1 MTGNRKKGGS
11 ILDRKSSHLSS
22 VNLNGVEK
30 LSNPDSLYQSLFEN
44 AGIGIGFWSTD
55 GILLDLNRMAAKHL
69 GGEREDFVGK
79 RCIEL
84 FGEAD
89 GQEYLDRIAATVS
102 SLNDSYWDDCIEL
115 SAGRRWFRSTYSPVF
130 GNDGNIIGV
139 QIISEDI
146 TETKLTEI
154 ELKSANKR
162 LETLWGISS
171 LKDADIK
178 TLFDHILASITIM
191 TDSSYGFYG
200 LVNDD
205 ESIMTIHTWSGE
217 AMKDCAMADK
227 PAQFLVSE
235 AGIWAEAIR
244 QRKPLILNDYSA
256 PHEGKKGTPEGH
268 VKLTKLLVVP
278 CIIDGRIVAL
288 AAVANREQDYGQ
300 EDINQ
305 ISAFLNNIQ
314 IIVNNRLTEKALR
327 KSEEKFKRLTN
338 TTKDWVFQVNT
349 NAVYTFVSPNIYQIM
364 GYRADEVLGKTPF
377 DFMTKNEAE
386 RISNI
391 FGNVAAKKE
400 RVSELRDTLIS
411 KEGKPVHFETNA
423 IPILNNDGELEGYF
437 GTCRDITDRVVSEE
451 ILRENERRL
460 REAEETGQLGHVE
473 FNVETGEIIWADILY
488 EMYERDPAAGPPSYD
503 EVMALFHPEDAQ
515 KLERCIEQAVNKA
528 ESYRIDLKISLPS
541 GKHRHHYAIGVPR
554 LDKNGKVIKVLG
566 TVQDITERKLNEI
579 ELKRYRQLLE
589 QAEELTMQGAWEW
602 DVASD
607 KWYFSDN
614 WCRIHGVDFAEISK
628 DKLMTLTHPEDAS
641 LIDAEFEKALKNG
654 SSYDIEHRIIRADN
668 GEIRL
673 VRASG
678 RAIFDE
684 DNKPVRMYGSC
695 QDITEQKGIENQL
708 KRIEWMLSSA
718 SEDNSE
724 TDELDTEILP
734 PYGDLTELNKS
745 RVILDAVGKDL
756 LIHIAGDYNK
766 LLQTSGAIYEANG
779 DYALEM
785 FTSNWCRLLDT
796 ASRKLCGTEDN
807 REALVCGKWHCHE
820 SCWRDCAKHAIK
832 ETRPVDME
840 CAGGIRLY
848 AVPIKAGNKVI
859 GAVNFGYGDPP
870 TDDNKLEE
878 LSEKYDIDKQVLLK
892 SAVSYQTRPP
902 YIIEMAKQRL
912 KTSAT
917 LIGSIVERKLAENA
931 LRENEEKFRFIAEN
945 IGDIVLSTDQEGN
958 YTYISP
964 SHKNILGRGDEVIGQ
979 SIFDYIHPDDRE
991 RIANIFKNAI
1001 KSGKPE
1007 RVEYRYLHPEKGC
1020 TWMESVGRRYVIN
1033 NEIRTIVTS
1042 RDISERKNAELE
1054 LARERDRARQYLDIA
1069 GVIMVALDVNGNV
1082 ALINRKGCEVLG
1094 YSADEMLGKN
1104 WFDNF
1109 LPEEN
1114 FMEVKEIF
1122 NKLLSGQVELVKQ
1135 AENKIIT
1142 EDGKKRDIAWRN
1154 TLIRDSD
1161 GTIIGTLSS
1170 GEDIT
1175 EKLLLENELQK
1186 QAKLESIGVLA
1197 GGIAH
1202 DFNNILTAITGNIS
1216 LARLECGD
1224 DLQLSKILKQAAT
1237 AADRAGNLTNQLLTF
1252 SKGGTPVK
1260 KVTVIDKL
1268 IKEAAEFGLHG
1279 SNVACNFELAKDL
1292 MPAEIDAG
1300 QITQVINNLV
1310 INASQAMPDGGV
1322 IRIKAQNHTIVN
1334 KDRTLPLEPGEYI
1347 CISVADEGVGI
1358 PQKYLKRVFD
1368 PFFTTKDKGNGLG
1381 LASCYSIIK
1390 KHYGHITVS
1399 SEQGVGTQ
1407 FTFYL
1412 PATEKV
1418 PATGNKKTSNNIKG
1432 QGRILVVDDD
1442 EPLRKLASMSLSKC
1456 GYEVET
1462 ASDGEMGFRMYRDA
1476 VRGNKPYDIVILDLT
1491 IPGGMGGKDTLEK
1504 MKKIDPSVSAIVSSG
1519 YSNDPVM
1526 SEYKKYGFRACLVKP
1541 FRADELNNI
1550 VHDVISVA
1558 D

>member
-1 MTGNRKKGGS
+1 MTDNRKKAGS
-11 ILDRKSSHLSS
+11 ILDRMSSHLSS
-22 VNLNGVEK
+22 VNFNGVEK
-30 LSNPDSLYQSLFEN
+30 LSNPDSLYQNLFEN

-55 GILLDLNRMAAKHL
+55 GILLDLNKVAAKHL

-102 SLNDSYWDDCIEL
+102 SLNKSYWDDCIEL
-115 SAGRRWFRSTYSPVF
+115 PCGTRWFRSTYSPVF

-162 LETLWGISS
+162 LKSLWGISS
-171 LKDADIK
+171 LKDADVK
-178 TLFDHILASITIM
+178 TLFDHILASITVM
-191 TDSSYGFYG
+191 TNSSYGFYG
-200 LVNDD
+200 ILNED
-205 ESIMTIHTWSGE
+205 ESIMTIHSWSGE
-217 AMKDCAMADK
+217 AMKDCTMVDK

-244 QRKPLILNDYSA
+244 QRQPLILNDFSV
-256 PHEGKKGTPEGH
+256 PHDGKKGTPEGH

-278 CIIDGRIVAL
+278 CIIHDRIVAL
-288 AAVANREQDYGQ
+288 AAVANREQDYGRK
-300 EDINQ
+300 DINQ
-305 ISAFLNNIQ
+305 ISAFLNGIQ
-314 IIVNNRLTEKALR
+314 IIVNNRLTEEALR
-327 KSEEKFKRLTN
+327 KSEEKFKSLAN
-338 TTKDWVFQVNT
+338 TTKDWVFQVDA
-349 NAVYTFVSPNIYQIM
+349 NAVYTFVSPNIYPIM
-364 GYRADEVLGKTPF
+364 GYRTDEVLGKTPF

-386 RISNI
+386 RISDI
-391 FGNVAAKKE
+391 FGSIAAKKE

-451 ILRENERRL
+451 ILKESERRL
-460 REAEETGQLGHVE
+460 KEAQETGRLGHVE

-503 EVMALFHPEDAQ
+503 EVMALFHPEDTQ
-515 KLERCIEQAVNKA
+515 KLESCIKQAVDKA
-528 ESYRIDLKISLPS
+528 ESYRLDLRVYLPS
-541 GKHRHHYAIGVPR
+541 GKSRYHYAIGVPK
-554 LDKNGKVIKVLG
+554 LDNSGKVIKVLG
-566 TVQDITERKLNEI
+566 TVQDITE
-579 ELKRYRQLLE
+579 
-589 QAEELTMQGAWEW
+589 
-602 DVASD
+602 
-607 KWYFSDN
+607 
-614 WCRIHGVDFAEISK
+614 
-628 DKLMTLTHPEDAS
+628 
-641 LIDAEFEKALKNG
+641 
-654 SSYDIEHRIIRADN
+654 
-668 GEIRL
+668 
-673 VRASG
+673 
-678 RAIFDE
+678 
-684 DNKPVRMYGSC
+684 
-695 QDITEQKGIENQL
+695 QKGIENQL
-708 KRIEWMLSSA
+708 KKIEWMLSSA
-718 SEDNSE
+718 SEKNSE
-724 TDELDTEILP
+724 TDELDTENLP

-779 DYALEM
+779 DYALGL

-796 ASRKLCGTEDN
+796 ASRKLCDTEDN
-807 REALVCGKWHCHE
+807 REAIVCGKWHCHE
-820 SCWRDCAKHAIK
+820 SCWHGASEIAIN
-832 ETRPVDME
+832 ENRPVDIE

-892 SAVSYQTRPP
+892 SSVNYQTRPP

-917 LIGSIVERKLAENA
+917 LIGSIVERKLAEDA
-931 LRENEEKFRFIAEN
+931 LKENEEKFRFIAEN
-945 IGDIVLSTDQEGN
+945 ISDIVLSTDQEGI

-979 SIFDYIHPDDRE
+979 SIFEYIHPDDRE

-1033 NEIRTIVTS
+1033 NKIRTIVNS
-1042 RDISERKNAELE
+1042 RDISERKNTELE

-1069 GVIMVALDVNGNV
+1069 GVIIVALDINGNV
-1082 ALINRKGCEVLG
+1082 SLINRKGCEVFG

-1109 LPEEN
+1109 LPKEN
-1114 FMEVKEIF
+1114 IMEVEEIF
-1122 NKLLSGQVELVKQ
+1122 NKLLSGQVELVEQ

-1142 EDGKKRDIAWRN
+1142 EDGQMRDIAWRH

-1224 DLQLSKILKQAAT
+1224 DLQLSEILKQAAT
-1237 AADRAGNLTNQLLTF
+1237 AADRAGNLTNHLLTF

-1260 KVTVIDKL
+1260 KVTAVDKL

-1279 SNVACNFELAKDL
+1279 SNVTCNIELAKDL

-1300 QITQVINNLV
+1300 QITQVINNMV

-1322 IRIKAQNHTIVN
+1322 IRIKAHNHTIMN
-1334 KDRTLPLEPGEYI
+1334 KDRSLPLEPGEYI

-1368 PFFTTKDKGNGLG
+1368 PFFTTKNKGNGLG

-1390 KHYGHITVS
+1390 KHYGHVTVS

-1418 PATGNKKTSNNIKG
+1418 PATGNKKTSNNIQG
-1432 QGRILVVDDD
+1432 QGRILVVDDE

-1504 MKKIDPSVSAIVSSG
+1504 IKKIDPSVSAIVSSG

-1526 SEYKKYGFRACLVKP
+1526 SEYKKYGFRARLVKP